1 MAIGHSPGS
10 RAGRAPAWA
19 RTAPSGANEADRGP
33 ANGGAVDGIF
43 ISDSATGVPPVGSR
57 PHAGR
62 HRAGQSPHAGVITPF
77 HSLRQPGILAACLTE
92 TSTAIMNLLRFL
104 VRYSPR
110 MVVWTSVAA
119 LLSGACNAGLIALIN
134 SALNHHGA
142 PGAVLIAGFAALGLG
157 RIATNAFAQVTLARF
172 SQATTARLRRDLVE
186 KILAVPLRQLEELG
200 TPKLMAALTEDI
212 LEITQATLSIPIF
225 AVNFALLLGGAAYLA
240 WLSLPVLVAMAV
252 FASVGAFSYRLMIR
266 RGFGHLT
273 AAREGQDRLFRHFR
287 ALTEGIKEL
296 KLHRAR
302 RAEFLDKDVAS
313 AAAVCQKHNVAAEMR
328 FIAAQNW
335 NQLLFVAL
343 IGMILFLLPR
353 MEHISPQV
361 MTGYIIATLY
371 LMGPLAG
378 LLGSLSVFT
387 RANVSLRKV
396 EQLGLA
402 LAANPDGSGTARQ
415 APAAPQE
422 PFETLE
428 LIGVTH
434 HYYREREDDN
444 FVLGPINL
452 LLLPGEL
459 VFLIGGNGSGK
470 STLAKVI
477 AGLYPPASG
486 EIRLN
491 GRVIGDGNRDDYRQ
505 CFSAVFS
512 DFFLFDRIIG
522 MSRAGGDERARNYLD
537 QLHLNHKVSITDGV
551 FSTTELSQ
559 GQRKRLALLCAY
571 LEDRPCYVFDEWAS
585 DQDPLFKEVF
595 YSRLLP
601 ELRSRGKAVLVITH
615 DDRYFSHA
623 DRLIRLDYG
632 KMTRDGPPTAAVG
645 GST

>member
-1 MAIGHSPGS
+1 M
-10 RAGRAPAWA
+10 
-19 RTAPSGANEADRGP
+19 T
-33 ANGGAVDGIF
+33 
-43 ISDSATGVPPVGSR
+43 
-57 PHAGR
+57 
-62 HRAGQSPHAGVITPF
+62 
-77 HSLRQPGILAACLTE
+77 
-92 TSTAIMNLLRFL
+92 LLRFL

-110 MVVWTSVAA
+110 MVIWTSIAA
-119 LLSGACNAGLIALIN
+119 LLSGACNAGLIAMIN
-134 SALNHHGA
+134 SALNHGGN
-142 PGAVLIAGFAALGLG
+142 PGVALIVGFAALGLG
-157 RIATNAFAQVTLARF
+157 RIATNAFAQVTLAHF

-186 KILAVPLRQLEELG
+186 KILAVPLRQIEELG

-225 AVNFALLLGGAAYLA
+225 AVNLALLLGGAAYLA
-240 WLSLPVLVAMAV
+240 WLSLPVLLAMAV
-252 FASVGAFSYRLMIR
+252 FAAVGAVSYRLMIR
-266 RGFGHLT
+266 SGFGHLT

-302 RAEFLDKDVAS
+302 RVEFLEEDVAS

-353 MEHISPQV
+353 MGHVSPQV
-361 MTGYIIATLY
+361 LTGYIIATLY

-402 LAANPDGSGTARQ
+402 LSTNSDGGGADAR
-415 APAAPQE
+415 ATAAPPE
-422 PFETLE
+422 PFKTLE

-444 FVLGPINL
+444 FVLGPIDL
-452 LLLPGEL
+452 VLRPGEL

-477 AGLYPPASG
+477 AGLYPPALG

-491 GRVIGDGNRDDYRQ
+491 GKVIGDDNRDDYRQ

-512 DFFLFDRIIG
+512 DYFLFDRIIG
-522 MSRAGGDERARNYLD
+522 IARAGADERARKYLEL
-537 QLHLNHKVSITDGV
+537 LHLEHKVEVTDGV
-551 FSTTELSQ
+551 FSTTDLSQ

-571 LEDRPCYVFDEWAS
+571 LEDRPFYLFDEWAS

-601 ELRSRGKAVLVITH
+601 ELRSRRKAVLVITH

-632 KMTRDGPPTAAVG
+632 QIAPDRLRAAADEEPQRALAGCGNTAVS
-645 GST
+645 GSSRTESSSGRVVADPEAGRA